1 MSYITW
7 IIGLWSKY
15 SSQITAIFAAIIL
28 AIQTIVHII
37 NPPPP
42 PQVVHITQPIVYTG
56 GMAPFPNPTPD
67 GN

>member
-7 IIGLWSKY
+7 IIGMWSKY
-15 SSQITAIFAAIIL
+15 SSQISAIIAAIIL

-37 NPPPP
+37 NTPPTSE
-42 PQVVHITQPIVYTG
+42 VVHITQPVVYVEKP
-56 GMAPFPNPTPD
+56 MPFPNPTPE